1 MTTYGYIS
9 AFAVLLS
16 ECLFYNQKAF
26 NCGILTKSSGF
37 CTICG
42 ASKAAE
48 DRELNCFLKE

>member
-48 DRELNCFLKE
+48 DRELNCF